1 MSDRVSHSMSNW
13 VSNSMSNWVSNNSL
27 GTMKTVGRVSHGSD
41 SSSESLGL
49 SGASVFSLV
58 WLGH

>member
-1 MSDRVSHSMSNW
+1 MSHRVSH
-13 VSNSMSNWVSNNSL
+13 SMSNWVSNNSL

>member
-1 MSDRVSHSMSNW
+1 MGNRVSNSMGNW
-13 VSNSMSNWVSNNSL
+13 VSNSMGNWVSNNSL
-27 GTMKTVGRVSHGSD
+27 GTVETVRRVSHGSN
-41 SSSESLGL
+41 SSSKSLGL